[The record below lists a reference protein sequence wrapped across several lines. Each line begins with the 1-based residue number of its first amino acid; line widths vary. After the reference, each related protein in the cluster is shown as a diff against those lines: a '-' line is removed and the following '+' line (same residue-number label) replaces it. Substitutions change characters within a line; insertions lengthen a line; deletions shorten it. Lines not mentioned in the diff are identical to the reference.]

1 MDREMSPD
9 DRSFRWPRTSDNTCF
24 LPESAVFSV
33 QCAGVQERSSDN
45 TGLSFHTLAPHE
57 KASTFAAQ
65 PGQNLI

>member
-1 MDREMSPD
+1 MDREMSSD
-9 DRSFRWPRTSDNTCF
+9 DRSFRRPRTSDNTCF
-24 LPESAVFSV
+24 LPESAVFTV
-33 QCAGVQERSSDN
+33 QCAGVQECSSDN